1 MSAFSRLVFGTLVL
15 AVPLAGAADGYPT
28 RPVRLV
34 VPYAP
39 GGGTDVVGRILAV
52 RLTERMGQTF
62 VVDNRPA
69 GSGIIGADMVAKAA
83 PDGYTLLFAFSS
95 LSSSAL
101 LFSKLPYD
109 PVKDFAPIT
118 LVTTSQLVLL
128 SHPSVPARDVKEL
141 IAYAKANPN
150 KLNYGSSGPGSSPHL
165 ATELMMSMAGI
176 QMTHIIYKGIA
187 PAITA
192 QLGNEVQLS
201 FTPVA
206 VALPHMKSGR
216 LRALGVGGLQRAG
229 VLPDVPTIH
238 ESGLPGFEVIAW
250 YGMLLPAGASP
261 ALIERLN
268 RELRAVIEIPDVR
281 RNLTDQGMDPA
292 GGTPAQ
298 FAALIKADMEKWGG
312 IGKRLGIKLD

>member
-1 MSAFSRLVFGTLVL
+1 MPRSSLPLVGALLL
-15 AVPLAGAADGYPT
+15 AASVAPAGHAADAYPS
-28 RPVRLV
+28 RPVHMIVPFARLM
-34 VPYAP
+34 
-39 GGGTDVVGRILAV
+39 
-52 RLTERMGQTF
+52 ERMGQTV

-69 GSGIIGADMVAKAA
+69 GSGIIGADLVAKAA

-109 PVKDFAPIT
+109 PIRGFAPIT

-128 SHPSVPARDVKEL
+128 AHPALPANNVKEL

-150 KLNYGSSGPGSSPHL
+150 KLNYGTSGPGSSPHL

-176 QMTHIIYKGIA
+176 TMTHIIYKGIA

-192 QLGNEVQLS
+192 QIGNEVQLS

-206 VALPHMKSGR
+206 VSIPHMKSGR
-216 LRALGVGGLQRAG
+216 LRALAVGGLQRAG
-229 VLPDVPTIH
+229 AVPEVPTIN

-250 YGMLLPAGASP
+250 YGMLAPAGAP
-261 ALIERLN
+261 RPLVDRLN
-268 RELRAVIEIPDVR
+268 REIHAVVGIPDVR
-281 RNLTDQGMDPA
+281 RNLVEQGMDPA
-292 GGTPAQ
+292 LGTPEQ
-298 FAALIKADMEKWGG
+298 FAVLIKGDMEKWGAV
-312 IGKRLGIKLD
+312 GKKLGIKLD